1 MCPTG
6 RQCGGL
12 APAAFAKLRNDPLLP
27 ACQAHVDPVR
37 HAVDEAVVEVLGVPE
52 AALPFTANLR
62 LLWGREPSVHDHN
75 RRAVALLDA
84 KRGTKGGA

>member
-1 MCPTG
+1 MSTG
-6 RQCGGL
+6 CQCGGF
-12 APAAFAKLRNDPLLP
+12 APAAFAKLRNDLLLT
-27 ACQAHVDPVR
+27 ACQAHADPIR

-75 RRAVALLDA
+75 RRAVAPLNV
-84 KRGTKGGA
+84 KRGIKGGA